1 MLCSERLYPFIWLLN
16 GCGTH
21 LLQRF
26 VIRHKISTRSCDYRR
41 TFLLARQLDSVR
53 SADQSRSLSR
63 DDITGRSL
71 LPSSKFSKHGD
82 EHESD
87 SDSEDEE
94 NRDHRFKNK
103 TGQLVSLSKPK
114 LSQKSGIRKSLR
126 PSKYFFRE
134 RRGWNEEKHWE
145 RRETPED
152 VKSKVSWYARQIMR
166 LTEEDKVSKWSN
178 LIYVLSSESM
188 RKMIGKGKKWEE
200 WV

>member
-1 MLCSERLYPFIWLLN
+1 M
-16 GCGTH
+16 
-21 LLQRF
+21 
-26 VIRHKISTRSCDYRR
+26 
-41 TFLLARQLDSVR
+41 ARQLDSVR

-126 PSKYFFRE
+126 PSKYLFRE